1 MWNKKRSCRIIWWE
15 FPRKIGI
22 VLLLAVMVIALWQS
36 SAEEEAVPVTAGGS
50 SRVVQ
55 ADTQGLLPTGKESL
69 MAVMPTM
76 SAYYGRGEGLR
87 SEIVRW
93 LGEMIAVGTGVRTDN
108 LVSVISG
115 QFPHIQESPVRAVS
129 KTESQDAPI
138 FMPKA
143 TGEVRVGIYHT
154 HTAESFVPSF
164 GKSHAAGGEC
174 GEIVEVG
181 EFLARSLAEKG
192 VRAVQSKTVHDYP
205 NFMQAYGAS
214 EKTATEMIGAYPSLD
229 VLFDIHRDASKRDS
243 VAVTIDGKTA
253 AKVLIVVAQG
263 QDGLPQP
270 HWQEN
275 YRLAKAIEQKMEEM
289 YPGLSAGIQLTKW
302 RYNQHLHPHA
312 LLLEIGSHE
321 TSKGEAM
328 RSMKLFADVLA
339 QLLSER

>member
-1 MWNKKRSCRIIWWE
+1 ML
-15 FPRKIGI
+15 
-22 VLLLAVMVIALWQS
+22 VVLAVVLWQLP
-36 SAEEEAVPVTAGGS
+36 AEEEAVPAVAVGS
-50 SRVVQ
+50 SRSVR
-55 ADTQGLLPTGKESL
+55 ADTWQPLPTGKESL

-76 SAYYGRGEGLR
+76 SAYYGKSEGR
-87 SEIVRW
+87 SAVVGW
-93 LGEMIAVGTGVRTDN
+93 LGEMIAVGTGVRADD
-108 LVSVISG
+108 LISVLSM
-115 QFPHIQESPVRAVS
+115 QFPYAHHAPVRAVS
-129 KTESQDAPI
+129 KNEIQDTPI
-138 FMPKA
+138 FMPKVA
-143 TGEVRVGIYHT
+143 GEVRVGIYHT

-164 GKSHAAGGEC
+164 GKSHAAGGQR

-192 VRAVQSKTVHDYP
+192 VRAVQSKAVHDYP

-214 EKTATEMIGAYPSLD
+214 EKTATEMIGAHPSLD
-229 VLFDIHRDASKRDS
+229 VLFDIHRDASKRDN
-243 VAVTIDGKTA
+243 VAVTIDGKTV

-275 YRLAKAIEQKMEEM
+275 YRLAKAIEQKMEAM

-302 RYNQHLHPHA
+302 RYNQHLHPHS

-339 QLLSER
+339 EMLSE

>member
-1 MWNKKRSCRIIWWE
+1 M
-15 FPRKIGI
+15 I
-22 VLLLAVMVIALWQS
+22 VMAVVLWQFP
-36 SAEEEAVPVTAGGS
+36 AEEEAVPVMAGGNGQA
-50 SRVVQ
+50 VQ
-55 ADTQGLLPTGKESL
+55 ADAWQLLPTGKESL
-69 MAVMPTM
+69 LAVVPTM
-76 SAYYGRGEGLR
+76 ATYYGEC
-87 SEIVRW
+87 ENWARW
-93 LGEMIAVGTGVRTDN
+93 IDSLIAVGTGVRTDD
-108 LVSVISG
+108 LVSVMSL
-115 QFPHIQESPVRAVS
+115 QFPYAQHTPVRAVS
-129 KTESQDAPI
+129 KTESQDVPI
-138 FMPKA
+138 FMPKVA
-143 TGEVRVGIYHT
+143 GEVCVGIYHT

-164 GKSHAAGGEC
+164 GRSHAAGGER

-181 EFLARSLAEKG
+181 EFLVRCLAEKG
-192 VRAVQSKTVHDYP
+192 VRAVQSKKVHDYP

-214 EKTATEMIGAYPSLD
+214 EKTATEMVGAHPSLD
-229 VLFDIHRDASKRDS
+229 ILFDIHRDASKRDS
-243 VAVTIDGKTA
+243 ISVTIDGKTV

-328 RSMKLFADVLA
+328 RSMKLFANVLA
-339 QLLSER
+339 ELLSNR

>member
-1 MWNKKRSCRIIWWE
+1 ML
-15 FPRKIGI
+15 
-22 VLLLAVMVIALWQS
+22 VVMAVILWQLP
-36 SAEEEAVPVTAGGS
+36 AEEEAVPVIADGS
-50 SRVVQ
+50 GQSVQ
-55 ADTQGLLPTGKESL
+55 TDTRQLLPTGKESL

-76 SAYYGRGEGLR
+76 SAYYGRDRGQSVAVG
-87 SEIVRW
+87 W
-93 LGEMIAVGTGVRTDN
+93 LGEMIAVGTGVRTDD
-108 LVSVISG
+108 LVSVLSMH
-115 QFPHIQESPVRAVS
+115 FPYAPQLPVRAVS
-129 KTESQDAPI
+129 RNESQAAPI
-138 FMPKA
+138 FMPKVS
-143 TGEVRVGIYHT
+143 GEVRVGIYHT

-192 VRAVQSKTVHDYP
+192 VRAVQSKKVHDYP

-214 EKTATEMIGAYPSLD
+214 EKTATEMIGAHPSLD
-229 VLFDIHRDASKRDS
+229 VLFDIHRDASKRDN

-275 YRLAKAIEQKMEEM
+275 YRLAKAIEQKMEAM

-302 RYNQHLHPHA
+302 RYNQHLHPHS

-328 RSMKLFADVLA
+328 RSMKLLADVLA
-339 QLLSER
+339 QMLSE

>member
-1 MWNKKRSCRIIWWE
+1 M
-15 FPRKIGI
+15 I
-22 VLLLAVMVIALWQS
+22 VVAVVLWQFP
-36 SAEEEAVPVTAGGS
+36 AEEEAVPVMAGGN
-50 SRVVQ
+50 RQAVQ
-55 ADTQGLLPTGKESL
+55 ADAWQLLPTGKESL
-69 MAVMPTM
+69 LAVVPTM
-76 SAYYGRGEGLR
+76 ATYYGECEGWTT
-87 SEIVRW
+87 EAMRW
-93 LGEMIAVGTGVRTDN
+93 LDSLIAFGTGVRTDD
-108 LVSVISG
+108 LVSVMSL
-115 QFPHIQESPVRAVS
+115 QFPYVQHTPVRAVS

-138 FMPKA
+138 FMPKVA
-143 TGEVRVGIYHT
+143 GKVRVGIYHT

-164 GKSHAAGGEC
+164 GRSHAAGGER

-181 EFLARSLAEKG
+181 EFLVRCLAEKG
-192 VRAVQSKTVHDYP
+192 VRAVQSKKVHDYP

-214 EKTATEMIGAYPSLD
+214 EKTATEMVGAHPSLD
-229 VLFDIHRDASKRDS
+229 ILFDIHRDASKRDS
-243 VAVTIDGKTA
+243 ISVTIDGKTV

-270 HWQEN
+270 YWQEN

-328 RSMKLFADVLA
+328 RSMKLFANVLA
-339 QLLSER
+339 ELLSNR